1 MDVGDVMGVTIA
13 AIVPCRN
20 RKGKTLRFL
29 QQIFKQT
36 YPGLMATIVD
46 ADSTDGTP
54 EAIAY
59 YYPKAIVLRV
69 DAEDYWSATTNA
81 GVKFALSTSV

>member
-1 MDVGDVMGVTIA
+1 MDVGNVMGATIA

-36 YPGLMATIVD
+36 YPDLTVIIVD

-54 EAIAY
+54 EAVAH
-59 YYPKAIVLRV
+59 YYPKAIVLQV
-69 DAEDYWSATTNA
+69 GAVTI
-81 GVKFALSTSV
+81 GVPLRMPE

>member
-1 MDVGDVMGVTIA
+1 MGATIA

-20 RKGKTLRFL
+20 RKGKTLQFL
-29 QQIFKQT
+29 QQISQQT
-36 YPGLMATIVD
+36 YPDLTVIIVD

-54 EAIAY
+54 DAVKY
-59 YYPKAIVLRV
+59 YYPQAIVLQV

-81 GVKFALSTSV
+81 GVKRSEERRVGKEC